1 MSTKTDRLPIAP
13 TNIVAVGAALVA
25 AGIVAATGNWWS
37 AAILAAA
44 GLYIGWA
51 AWMARR
57 ESSTDLHRIN
67 ALEYRDERDRTL
79 GRSAL
84 ATVGLAALAVC
95 YVSFIVSIVIGEPAL
110 ILATCAQLVII
121 AVVWMIANAR
131 AVQRG

>member
-1 MSTKTDRLPIAP
+1 
-13 TNIVAVGAALVA
+13 VAF
-25 AGIVAATGNWWS
+25 TGNGWS

-51 AWMARR
+51 ARMARR
-57 ESSTDLHRIN
+57 DSSTDLHRIN

-95 YVSFIVSIVIGEPAL
+95 YVSFIVAVVVGEPAL
-110 ILATCAQLVII
+110 ILATCAQLLII
-121 AVVWMIANAR
+121 AVVWMIANVR